1 MSIDDAIHVPVDE
14 PEAEVPKR
22 GRKPRTTAVNTAAWE
37 QTSQLVLVILTAVI
51 AWQLDKGYLVMQP
64 QELAAISSPLG
75 RILSRQK
82 FAKAGGKYLLD
93 MQDYLLLAFAGLQ
106 YVDRITTQQKAEQ
119 HARSQQAHTSFG
131 QSTSGNGNIPF
142 TSAKPDDR
150 LKPTKQTGNQPLEP
164 IIGKISIPDDFWTTE

>member
-1 MSIDDAIHVPVDE
+1 MLIDDAIHVPVDE
-14 PEAEVPKR
+14 SESEAPKR
-22 GRKPRTTAVNTAAWE
+22 GRKPRTSAVNTAAWE

-82 FAKAGGKYLLD
+82 FAKAGSKYLLD

-106 YVDRITTQQKAEQ
+106 YVDRITTQQKAEH

-131 QSTSGNGNIPF
+131 QPTSGNGNIPF
-142 TSAKPDDR
+142 TAAKPDDR
-150 LKPTKQTGNQPLEP
+150 LKQTGNQPLEP
-164 IIGKISIPDDFWTTE
+164 VIGKISVPDDFWSTE